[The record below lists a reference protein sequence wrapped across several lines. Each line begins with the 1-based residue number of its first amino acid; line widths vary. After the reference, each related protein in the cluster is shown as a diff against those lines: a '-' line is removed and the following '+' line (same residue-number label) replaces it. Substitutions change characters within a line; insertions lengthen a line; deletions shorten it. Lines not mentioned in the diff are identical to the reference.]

1 MGMRLLYLHGFR
13 SSPESAKAMTMHWHV
28 LAHNANVAKAQRI
41 EWHCPQLP
49 PSPAKA
55 MQKIMRWVHKDTDTP
70 LSIIGSSLGGYYAA
84 IVAEATGAR
93 CVLLNPAVYP
103 ARDLKAYIGRV
114 TNWHNEGGYAF
125 TQQHVDELRALQ
137 TTAFT
142 RSQRYMAIMSKGDE
156 VLDWREMTAR
166 YPVGQL
172 RLLARSDHAISEFDS
187 YASEVLDFVMAAQAS
202 PTSGTSATNERH
214 KRRAT

>member
-1 MGMRLLYLHGFR
+1 MLAGMRLLYLHGFR

-28 LAHNANVAKAQRI
+28 LAHNADVLAHNAALPAAQRI
-41 EWHCPQLP
+41 AWHCPQLP

-55 MQKIMRWVHKDTDTP
+55 MHQIMRWVQKDLDTP
-70 LSIIGSSLGGYYAA
+70 LAVIGSSLGGYYAA
-84 IVAEATGAR
+84 IVAQATGAR

-114 TNWHNEGGYAF
+114 THWHNEGGYAF

-137 TTAFT
+137 STAFT
-142 RSQRYMAIMSKGDE
+142 RPQRYMAIMSKGDE

-166 YPVGQL
+166 YPVGHL

-187 YASEVLDFVMAAQAS
+187 YASEVLNFVR
-202 PTSGTSATNERH
+202 ATN
-214 KRRAT
+214 T